1 MTFVITTADDAPNQ
15 LRSLGSNA
23 WDDLVGGMLNYQLW
37 GRIGWLDVKRR
48 YRRTRIGPFW
58 NTLTLGVYVAA
69 VGLVG
74 SGLWGQDIHTYLPYL
89 TSGML
94 VWTFLSVVIIEAC
107 TLFVQGHALLRNVRF
122 EYSILA
128 YALVWRN
135 FLIFLHNFVVYAA
148 IILIFNWSLLSPVA
162 LLAIPGL
169 ALVLAN
175 GIWIALLIGLVCL
188 RFRDVMPL
196 VQTAIQIGML
206 VTPIFWSPEAL
217 KGHYQFFFVQ
227 LNPIYRMVDIVRTP
241 LMGEVP
247 TPASYCA
254 AIAITIVGWTIAYYM
269 FRKFRR
275 RIAYWS

>member
-1 MTFVITTADDAPNQ
+1 MTFFTKTMDDTPNR

-23 WDDLVGGMLNYQLW
+23 WEDLVGGLLNYQLW
-37 GRIGWLDVKRR
+37 GRFGWLDVKRR

-58 NTLTLGVYVAA
+58 NTITLGVYVGS

-74 SGLWGQDIHTYLPYL
+74 SGLWGQDIRTYLPYL

-94 VWTFLSVVIIEAC
+94 IWTLLSVVIIEAC

-148 IILIFNWSLLSPVA
+148 IILILNPGLLSPVA

-169 ALVLAN
+169 ALVLVN

-188 RFRDVMPL
+188 RFRDVLPL

-217 KGHYQFFFVQ
+217 KGYYQVFFVQ
-227 LNPIYRMVDIVRTP
+227 LNPIYRLLDVVRTP

-247 TPASYCA
+247 TLASYFA
-254 AIAITIVGWTIAYYM
+254 AIMITIVGWAMAYHM